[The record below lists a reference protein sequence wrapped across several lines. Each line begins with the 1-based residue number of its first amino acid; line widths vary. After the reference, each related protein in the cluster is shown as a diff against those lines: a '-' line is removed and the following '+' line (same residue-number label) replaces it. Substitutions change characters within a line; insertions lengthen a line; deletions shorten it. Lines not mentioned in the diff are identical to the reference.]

1 MLTVTERASRELKQV
16 LDTVERETN
25 QCLRLITDPQ
35 GNFRLTL
42 DIPRKGDQVVKHGE
56 EAVLLIEPRIAQYL
70 EGAVLDVEDTPTGPS
85 LVISR

>member
-16 LDTVERETN
+16 LDNVEREAN

-42 DIPRKGDQVVKHGE
+42 DVERENDQVVKHE
-56 EAVLLIEPRIAQYL
+56 DEAVLLIEHGISQHL
-70 EGAVLDVEDTPTGPS
+70 EGAVLDVEDTPAGPA